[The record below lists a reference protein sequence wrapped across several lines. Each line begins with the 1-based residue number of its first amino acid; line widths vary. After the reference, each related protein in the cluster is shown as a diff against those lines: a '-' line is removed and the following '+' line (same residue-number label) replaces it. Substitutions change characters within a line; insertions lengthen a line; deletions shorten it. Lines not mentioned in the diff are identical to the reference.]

1 MFSTNAFSQASFSI
15 NAFKQSQ
22 VAPGDCKFWANGFWS
37 QGYWSNGFWCDG
49 AKPIDA
55 KSGYWRLFYYQMQ
68 EEALNKQHTPKP
80 QQKDPVIR
88 LVRAP
93 KPRLRKQGKVVA
105 YPQTSAKPQLNRV
118 NRVFAQP
125 QGSTEEQ
132 PNYLVLLWQLT
143 DTLRFTL
150 APTHAIVALS
160 TTERQDYAEET
171 SLLLL
176 LAA

>member
-1 MFSTNAFSQASFSI
+1 MNAWGSSWGSAWGSSWGMTRI
-15 NAFKQSQ
+15 EESAR
-22 VAPGDCKFWANGFWS
+22 
-37 QGYWSNGFWCDG
+37 
-49 AKPIDA
+49 
-55 KSGYWRLFYYQMQ
+55 SGYWRLYFYQMQ
-68 EEALNKQHTPKP
+68 EEALNKQRAPKLHTKTPT
-80 QQKDPVIR
+80 VR

-93 KPRLRKQGKVVA
+93 TPRLRKLGNGAA
-105 YPQTSAKPQLNRV
+105 YPQTSAKPRLNRV